1 MIKLQYGQGRDAPCS
16 AAVKIPRDQGIW
28 KAIPKRGGVIL
39 FQSFSGEVTLRCA
52 EIFFVLFPG
61 WRERKSNVG
70 NGCSTGFSMGA
81 NLARHSFLICW
92 GQSNSSRGGAS

>member
-39 FQSFSGEVTLRCA
+39 FQSFSGEVTLRRNLFCA
-52 EIFFVLFPG
+52 VPGLAGTEI
-61 WRERKSNVG
+61 
-70 NGCSTGFSMGA
+70 
-81 NLARHSFLICW
+81 
-92 GQSNSSRGGAS
+92 